1 MAPKAQRTTA
11 LRADAARN
19 RARLLSIAREL
30 LAAGDES
37 LQLNTIA
44 RLAGVGVGTVY
55 RHFPNR
61 DALLKALAAERF
73 RRLADELLAAAA
85 DEDVRAGLHRAMRSS
100 LRYMLADEGIA
111 VAFQSSG
118 DGDAE
123 VSATWA
129 EVTRTLAA
137 LLDRARD
144 GGVLRADVGM
154 DDIRRLLCGVGHAV
168 RIGDNDAKNAEMY
181 LDILIQGLRPHD

>member
-1 MAPKAQRTTA
+1 M

-19 RARLLSIAREL
+19 RARLLNIAREL

-61 DALLKALAAERF
+61 DALLEALAAERF
-73 RRLADELLAAAA
+73 RQLADELLAAAD
-85 DEDVRAGLHRAMRSS
+85 DEDPGAGLRRAMRSS

-111 VAFQSSG
+111 VAFQSAG
-118 DGDAE
+118 DGD
-123 VSATWA
+123 VGISATWA
-129 EVTRTLAA
+129 EVTHTLAS

-144 GGVLRADVGM
+144 GGALRADVGM
-154 DDIRRLLCGVGHAV
+154 DDIRRLLCGLGHAV
-168 RIGDNDAKNAEMY
+168 RIGDNDPKDAETY
-181 LDILIQGLRPHD
+181 LDILVQGLRPHD